1 MAEKSILQQ
10 LVSGLRGSKPLT
22 TVEQRCPAGLHL
34 VDPKWT
40 KCPYCDAE
48 KNASERSSP
57 VAPEPVKP
65 LTSASRRATQVDN
78 GQPPGAEVRPMS
90 AAGSSPPGTPG
101 ARSHTIVDSL
111 PSSTPSGE
119 RHVGGGRRLKGILTT
134 FTWSR
139 LGELYT
145 IRDGRNYA
153 GSGVVSADNNTP
165 CEILVVEDGRMSS
178 AHFLI
183 LCSGGR
189 TIVSDNFSTNG
200 TFVNGEQI
208 DTRGI
213 ELPDNAVIEAGA
225 TVFTFQKILIA
236 NAASTPSGG
245 GGGGRE
251 DSGGE
256 GVVS

>member
-57 VAPEPVKP
+57 VAAEPAKP
-65 LTSASRRATQVDN
+65 PSVTRRATQVDN
-78 GQPPGAEVRPMS
+78 GQASPRPDPRAMASAGAPPPGA
-90 AAGSSPPGTPG
+90 PG
-101 ARSHTIVDSL
+101 ARSNTIVDPL
-111 PSSTPSGE
+111 PSSNAGGE
-119 RHVGGGRRLKGILTT
+119 RHVGGGRRLTGILTT

-145 IRDGRNYA
+145 VRDGRNFA

-165 CEILVVEDGRMSS
+165 CEILVVEDGTMSS

-183 LCSGGR
+183 LCQGGR

-200 TFVNGEQI
+200 TYVNGEQI
-208 DTRGI
+208 DTRGM
-213 ELPDNAVIEAGA
+213 ELPDNAVIKAGA
-225 TVFTFQKILIA
+225 TVFTFQKIRIA
-236 NAASTPSGG
+236 NAPAAPASGG
-245 GGGGRE
+245 GGGG
-251 DSGGE
+251 GE
-256 GVVS
+256 GEVI